1 MKSNYVY
8 VILFLISILI
18 SSFSQ
23 ILLKKG
29 SSQKNIY
36 LNKFTIFGY
45 GIMVFAT
52 LLTLF
57 AYKNVNLSLG
67 QILQSLSFVFVTILS
82 SIFLKEKIGLRK
94 SIGIFVIII
103 GILIFSL

>member
-1 MKSNYVY
+1 MNKYIY
-8 VILFLISILI
+8 ILLFLTSILI
-18 SSFSQ
+18 SAFSQ

-36 LNKFTIFGY
+36 LNKYTIFGY

-57 AYKNVNLSLG
+57 AYKKVNLSLG
-67 QILQSLSFVFVTILS
+67 QILQSLSFVFVTALS
-82 SIFLKEKIGLRK
+82 RIFLHEKISTK
-94 SIGIFVIII
+94 KII
-103 GILIFSL
+103 GIIIIILGVLLFTL